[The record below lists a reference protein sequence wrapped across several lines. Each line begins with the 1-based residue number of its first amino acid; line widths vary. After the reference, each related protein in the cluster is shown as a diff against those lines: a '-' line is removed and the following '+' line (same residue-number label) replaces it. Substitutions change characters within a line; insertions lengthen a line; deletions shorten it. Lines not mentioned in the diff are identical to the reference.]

1 MVKNHIC
8 ITFRKNAT
16 ALLYAKCFVTKM
28 KYVKKNRQM
37 TAYLDDAGRGRTAI
51 SHTFRDA
58 RQNQTDANKDRGRR
72 KKMVAVMFCAYARYR
87 PRTDGAQAAAL
98 YFAVFLN

>member
-1 MVKNHIC
+1 
-8 ITFRKNAT
+8 
-16 ALLYAKCFVTKM
+16 
-28 KYVKKNRQM
+28 M

-72 KKMVAVMFCAYARYR
+72 KKMVAVMFCVYARY
-87 PRTDGAQAAAL
+87 
-98 YFAVFLN
+98 

>member
-1 MVKNHIC
+1 MFCDQNEVC
-8 ITFRKNAT
+8 
-16 ALLYAKCFVTKM
+16 
-28 KYVKKNRQM
+28 KKNRQM

-87 PRTDGAQAAAL
+87 PRTGTAQSAAL
-98 YFAVFLN
+98 YFNKSVQYS

>member
-1 MVKNHIC
+1 
-8 ITFRKNAT
+8 
-16 ALLYAKCFVTKM
+16 
-28 KYVKKNRQM
+28 M

-72 KKMVAVMFCAYARYR
+72 KKMVAVMFCAYTLATDRAPVV
-87 PRTDGAQAAAL
+87 PRLLRSILIKVSSILD
-98 YFAVFLN
+98 

>member
-1 MVKNHIC
+1 
-8 ITFRKNAT
+8 
-16 ALLYAKCFVTKM
+16 
-28 KYVKKNRQM
+28 M

-87 PRTDGAQAAAL
+87 PRGALCGGVQAAAL
-98 YFAVFLN
+98 YFDKSVQYSWVENLRKVMQGTVSKKKGTHVF